1 MLVKPINIQ
10 CPLKI
15 HKVDPTFMIMHF
27 SVSISQFLA
36 FPSVIAESG
45 RCFVWGEN
53 QSGQLGIGTCENAT
67 TKPSC
72 VKEIKKLGQTVK
84 DIQFGGNFSII
95 LTGL

>member
-1 MLVKPINIQ
+1 MHMKPINNLSSLI
-10 CPLKI
+10 I
-15 HKVDPTFMIMHF
+15 HKTDLTFMIMHF
-27 SVSISQFLA
+27 SVSISQFA
-36 FPSVIAESG
+36 FPSVIPESG

-72 VKEIKKLGQTVK
+72 VKEIKKLGQKVK
-84 DIQFGGNFSII
+84 DIQFGSNFSII